1 MNLTLAKRVLG
12 FGSLALGLYAVIAPR
27 RFADLVGMASKPE
40 AVAAFGARE
49 LGAGAALLSPVK
61 PSPFLWTR
69 VIGDMMDLGG
79 LVTVYREPRSEQRSL
94 LLAMLGVA
102 AITAIDVALAAEATR
117 RKL

>member
-1 MNLTLAKRVLG
+1 
-12 FGSLALGLYAVIAPR
+12 
-27 RFADLVGMASKPE
+27 
-40 AVAAFGARE
+40 
-49 LGAGAALLSPVK
+49 
-61 PSPFLWTR
+61 
-69 VIGDMMDLGG
+69 MDLGG